1 MCFNGISSAARNLV
15 FPFSPLQTLSF
26 RRRRKLRTG
35 AWVDF
40 QRRKTSHEGQFPNSF
55 VGLMT
60 FTLIR
65 SFLAASTNAAFLL
78 YEVSSLRRQMLRFSC
93 MKFLRCVD
101 KCIDS
106 LVRSFLA
113 ALGMT
118 GSWWREKGN
127 TRFLASLEICTAT
140 QNDIN
145 NFFQN
150 NKYNPY
156 HFFRFPENSFVLFN
170 QKN

>member
-1 MCFNGISSAARNLV
+1 MHRLSCKK
-15 FPFSPLQTLSF
+15 FP
-26 RRRRKLRTG
+26 
-35 AWVDF
+35 
-40 QRRKTSHEGQFPNSF
+40 
-55 VGLMT
+55 
-60 FTLIR
+60 
-65 SFLAASTNAAFLL
+65 
-78 YEVSSLRRQMLRFSC
+78 
-93 MKFLRCVD
+93 RCVD
-101 KCIDS
+101 KRCVS

-118 GSWWREKGN
+118 GSWRREKEN

-156 HFFRFPENSFVLFN
+156 HFFRFSENSFVLFN
-170 QKN
+170 QKNKKPWKRNSEKITGWFSMSKTSATSPAVNTGPAGTCTRKSSGLLKNNRASTSPFRNSACIRE